1 MRSYVKKLLKCKY
14 YIWIYTL
21 MSTAV
26 ALNYPYFT
34 QLILL
39 NLRARN
45 VKLKLDNWN
54 IILKLT
60 ALKI

>member
-1 MRSYVKKLLKCKY
+1 
-14 YIWIYTL
+14 

-45 VKLKLDNWN
+45 IKLKLDN
-54 IILKLT
+54 
-60 ALKI
+60 